1 MIIINEEKEK
11 KKQLVQ
17 NYQLH
22 GDDTGSPAVQIAL
35 LTERINHLT
44 DHFKEHKKDHNSRR
58 GLLKLV
64 NNRRRLLE
72 YLRRMNEPRYRE
84 VIDKLSLRK

>member
-1 MIIINEEKEK
+1 MILIKEKEK
-11 KKQLVQ
+11 KGQLVK

-35 LTERINHLT
+35 LTERINRLT
-44 DHFKEHKKDHNSRR
+44 EHFKEHKKDHNSRR

-72 YLRRMNEPRYRE
+72 YLRKMNEPHYRE